1 MAGDDGNWAEWPDA
15 AVLVRRGGNA
25 CYRPTGVRGGK
36 GTNGTCWEWDE
47 EPRLRGG
54 NDPGERCGRIGGS
67 ALPAIV
73 AQTGGGDVV
82 DVPTSDDDGLG
93 AHASIVLGP
102 GIPVMATNAPA
113 DALEDDDRD
122 FVEEITGR
130 VAVAM
135 KGVPS
140 CGCGC

>member
-1 MAGDDGNWAEWPDA
+1 MKNLGYGAATILVSDA
-15 AVLVRRGGNA
+15 TASAVLHYA
-25 CYRPTGVRGGK
+25 
-36 GTNGTCWEWDE
+36 
-47 EPRLRGG
+47 
-54 NDPGERCGRIGGS
+54 
-67 ALPAIV
+67 AIL

-122 FVEEITGR
+122 FVAEITGR
-130 VAVAM
+130 VAIAM
-135 KGVPS
+135 KGAPDS
-140 CGCGC
+140 GCGC